1 MVGWKS
7 VDHCSNQHV
16 KHVEHDKH
24 CSTNVEIWWNF
35 IDFWFML
42 MDLHGLWWL
51 QNLSTI
57 KIHQNLWKSIVWRC
71 QFCFKDFNSW
81 KIKQLLELLQ
91 KLSLQV
97 TKARTATAQRDKRG
111 MERSQAMVP
120 CCEGGKFK
128 VKIWWTSK
136 IIVKTCEVN
145 RTWRAF
151 IHLYSVFKFD
161 DDQSWKLKSCCWKYP
176 RWAYGLCEASNRSVV
191 AAVHALLQLIL
202 ILIVCWPLRA

>member
-24 CSTNVEIWWNF
+24 CSTNVEIGWNF

-91 KLSLQV
+91 KLSLSKSPRPERPQRNG
-97 TKARTATAQRDKRG
+97 TSGAWSGARLWCHAA
-111 MERSQAMVP
+111 
-120 CCEGGKFK
+120 K
-128 VKIWWTSK
+128 V
-136 IIVKTCEVN
+136 EN
-145 RTWRAF
+145 LR
-151 IHLYSVFKFD
+151 
-161 DDQSWKLKSCCWKYP
+161 WKY
-176 RWAYGLCEASNRSVV
+176 GENKV
-191 AAVHALLQLIL
+191 QLDF
-202 ILIVCWPLRA
+202 

>member
-128 VKIWWTSK
+128 VKIWWK
-136 IIVKTCEVN
+136 YGE
-145 RTWRAF
+145 
-151 IHLYSVFKFD
+151 H
-161 DDQSWKLKSCCWKYP
+161 LKSLWKHVKSTELEGP
-176 RWAYGLCEASNRSVV
+176 LFIFIQFSNSMMISRGSWSHAAENTHGEPMAYVKHQIGQW
-191 AAVHALLQLIL
+191 LQL
-202 ILIVCWPLRA
+202 CMPCCSSFSFS